1 MVRRRMLLTKKAEKN
16 HYVVGYIN
24 GVDGAYIDL
33 DYIPKDNTKLVCEAK
48 FNVTGNI
55 FSTWGAITNV
65 GGAIQYQR
73 FHWGYQNKTLII
85 PWNNNGTSILKVND
99 LGYHIFTVS
108 KDFVQIDSNSRAAML
123 DMPNLSLWIFSRNA
137 DFSTSNEY
145 CDSYCKYV
153 QIFEDDVLVRD
164 YIPILKDG
172 QYGLFE
178 TIQQKYYF
186 NAAETGYITGE
197 QVQTEE
203 YDLEW
208 DYTMGLPEDNG
219 FERYSDGTNYSYEMT
234 NNGLMVTPSTQNYV
248 RLNPLESSLQF
259 CNEGILEIKLNI
271 VSMLAGSNNGF
282 RMILSDG
289 EGGCHIQIRS
299 WQGNTMFYNT
309 TQNNF
314 LAITT
319 KQLQTNTDYTIRIE
333 RKQGM
338 SHVYVD
344 NEKVYSTDIK
354 SIGYA
359 QYNRI
364 FFQSGGEYILKS
376 IKFKKI
382 S

>member
-1 MVRRRMLLTKKAEKN
+1 MLTKKAKKG
-16 HYVVGYIN
+16 HYVVEYIN

-48 FNVTGNI
+48 FNITGTH

-65 GGAIQYQR
+65 GGASQYQR
-73 FHWGYQNKTLII
+73 FHWGYQNGNLVIA
-85 PWNNNGTSILKVND
+85 WNGIGTSVANKND
-99 LGYHIFTVS
+99 LNYHIFTVS
-108 KDFVQIDSNSRAAML
+108 KDFVQIDSDSHLANL

-164 YIPILKDG
+164 YIPVLKDG

-197 QVQTEE
+197 EVQIEQ

-208 DYTMGLPEDNG
+208 DYTMGMPEDNG
-219 FERYSDGTNYSYEMT
+219 FEKTVKGTVILNMTDDGLSINVYDALEQFVQYA
-234 NNGLMVTPSTQNYV
+234 LPSNLKY
-248 RLNPLESSLQF
+248 
-259 CNEGILEIKLNI
+259 CAEGILETKVIFN
-271 VSMLAGSNNGF
+271 AFGSFTEGH
-282 RMILSDG
+282 RLQLSDG
-289 EGGCHIQIRS
+289 E
-299 WQGNTMFYNT
+299 QGFSVKCYNKSIVYIENTSPPVAVSGVT
-309 TQNNF
+309 LETGVE
-314 LAITT
+314 
-319 KQLQTNTDYTIRIE
+319 YTIRIE
-333 RKQGM
+333 RKSGQNSIYLNGK
-338 SHVYVD
+338 SVFS
-344 NEKVYSTDIK
+344 NEIASRSYTTM
-354 SIGYA
+354 
-359 QYNRI
+359 NRI
-364 FFQSGGEYILKS
+364 LFQCGGQYILKS

>member
-1 MVRRRMLLTKKAEKN
+1 MLTKKAKKG
-16 HYVVGYIN
+16 HYVVEYIN

-48 FNVTGNI
+48 FNVAVNVL
-55 FSTWGAITNV
+55 STWGAITNV
-65 GGAIQYQR
+65 GGASQYQR
-73 FHWGYQNKTLII
+73 FHWGYQNGNLVIA
-85 PWNNNGTSILKVND
+85 WNNGGIFVGERND
-99 LGYHIFTVS
+99 LNYHIFTVS
-108 KDFVQIDSNSRAAML
+108 KDFVQIDSNSHAANL
-123 DMPNLSLWIFSRNA
+123 NMPNLSLWIFSRNA
-137 DFSTSNEY
+137 DFQNTNVY

-197 QVQTEE
+197 EVQIEQ

-208 DYTMGLPEDNG
+208 DYTMGMPEDNG
-219 FERYSDGTNYSYEMT
+219 FEKYCQGVPDSYEMT
-234 NNGLMVTPSTQNYV
+234 DNGLKVKISSNQYV

-259 CNEGILEIKLNI
+259 CNEGILEIKVNI
-271 VSMLAGSNNGF
+271 VTIYSGGQNGL
-282 RMILSDG
+282 RVILSDG
-289 EGGCHIQIRS
+289 EGGCHIQIRNWS
-299 WQGNTMFYNT
+299 GNTMFYNT
-309 TQNNF
+309 GQNVHVPIANVK
-314 LAITT
+314 LRE
-319 KQLQTNTDYTIRIE
+319 NTDYTIRIE

-338 SHVYVD
+338 SYVYVD
-344 NEKVYSTDIK
+344 NQQVYSTDVK
-354 SIGYA
+354 SMGYA

-364 FFQSGGEYILKS
+364 FFQSGGQYILKS